1 MERSGCQCSIRL
13 TSFAVKSQKKIKT
26 TCSYCG
32 VGCGIV
38 AGVNAQDKVTVEGDP
53 DHPVNAGMLC
63 SKGMNLHYVA
73 NDISDRIMYPEMRW
87 SRSHP
92 RERVT
97 WDEGLD
103 RAAAVFKSL
112 IRKYGPNSVGFYI
125 SGQCLTEEY
134 YIANKLTKGF
144 LGTNNIDTN
153 SRLCMSSAVV
163 AYKKTFGEDVV
174 PISYEDIELADVFLI
189 AGANPAWNH
198 PILFR
203 RLEKHKEKNPNV
215 KVIVVDPRKTDSANF
230 ADIHLQIIPGADI
243 ILYNAIGR
251 RLIETGMIDADF
263 VKNHTE
269 NFQNYRKQVMETS
282 LKESA
287 KLCGVSVEEIKEVAD
302 LIGKSQGFISMW
314 AMGLNQSSIGTD
326 KNFSLLNLSLVT
338 GKVGKPG
345 NGPFSLTGQ
354 PNAMGG
360 REVGGMA
367 NLLAVHKD
375 LQNPQDRQDVADFWG
390 VDQISPTPG
399 YTATEMFDALASGE
413 MKAVWIICTN
423 PMVSLPNLK
432 SVEKA
437 FANAKFVVVQDISHR
452 SDTVA
457 YADLVLPAAG
467 WLEKEG
473 TMTNSERR
481 ISYLAKGINPPGE
494 ARPDIEILCDFAK
507 RMGFRGFNFTNA
519 EEIYEEYCA
528 MTKGTNIDISFLNYD
543 RLKTEGSI
551 QWPVPEY
558 RHPGTA
564 RLFSDKKFFTPSQKA
579 IFNIPAQIENTSE
592 KISREFPFILTTG
605 RIRDQWHTMT
615 KTGKV
620 ARLRTHYSHPVLEI
634 SSLDGYIYKIK
645 DGDVVEVKSKN
656 GVVRVRA
663 KLSKSI
669 RNGVVFLP
677 MHWGKQLENDLN
689 RANNLTNTRVDPQ
702 SKEPDFKYTTVSVTK
717 YQKPK
722 EKILVIGA
730 GAASFR
736 FIQNYREHNESDSIH
751 VFSKEPH
758 PFYNRVL
765 LPEYVTEELT
775 WEQLQKI
782 KEAGLG
788 KLKINLHTN
797 LSIEKID
804 PERQTV
810 WDSQGNS
817 HTYDKL
823 ILATG
828 SRAFIPKD
836 AQLDLPGRFTMRSR
850 EDADKFKSYLDS
862 TKLPAEDQH
871 VVIVGGGLLG
881 LELAAALQHTNVK
894 VTIVQRASR
903 LMERQLDLVS
913 SKLLS
918 LDVQERGIHIY
929 FDNEVSTVFDDE
941 SSKTLNIT
949 LKSGKT
955 IQANAIVF
963 AIGTQPNIKI
973 ARENGI
979 ICGRGIKVNKH
990 LQTNFPNIFAI
1001 GEIAEFENQLFGI
1014 TSAAEEQA
1022 AILSNFILGD
1032 ISSTYSGSVL
1042 MNILKFKDLELCS
1055 IGDIIVPE
1063 NEDGYEEIVFTDLSR
1078 RYYKKCIVKDDLLIG
1093 AVLMG
1098 DKSEFAEFKSLIENK
1113 IELSEKRKSLLM
1125 GSSET
1130 RPILGKLVC
1139 SCSRVGEGNIIEAIA
1154 GGCSD
1159 FSTLCT
1165 QTGAGL
1171 GCGSC
1176 KTEVR
1181 EILNHSKVKT

>member
-1 MERSGCQCSIRL
+1 MIPD
-13 TSFAVKSQKKIKT
+13 KKIKT

-38 AGVNAQDKVTVEGDP
+38 AEVDAQNKVQVEGDQ
-53 DHPVNAGMLC
+53 DHPVNQGMLC
-63 SKGMNLHYVA
+63 SKGRNLHYVV
-73 NDISDRIMYPEMRW
+73 NDTSDRILYPEMRW

-92 RERVT
+92 RERVS
-97 WDEGLD
+97 WDDGLD
-103 RAAAVFKSL
+103 RAAGVFKSL
-112 IRKYGPNSVGFYI
+112 IQKYGPNSVGFYI

-163 AYKKTFGEDVV
+163 AYKKTFGEDSV
-174 PISYEDIELADVFLI
+174 PISYEDIELADAFLI
-189 AGANPAWNH
+189 AGANPAWCH

-215 KVIVVDPRKTDSANF
+215 KIIVVDPRKTDSATF
-230 ADIHLQIIPGADI
+230 ADIHLQIIPGTDI
-243 ILYNAIGR
+243 ILYNAIGKR
-251 RLIETGMIDADF
+251 IIDIGLADKEFIE
-263 VKNHTE
+263 NNTE
-269 NFQNYRKQVMETS
+269 NYQKYRKQVMATS
-282 LKESA
+282 LREAS
-287 KLCGVSVEEIKEVAD
+287 KLCGISIDDIKKVAEI
-302 LIGKSQGFISMW
+302 IGESRGFISMW
-314 AMGLNQSSIGTD
+314 AMGLNQSAIGTD

-338 GKVGKPG
+338 GRIGKPG

-367 NLLAVHKD
+367 SLLAVHKE
-375 LQNPQDRQDVADFWG
+375 LNNPIHRQEVADFWG
-390 VDQISPTPG
+390 VNEISSEPG
-399 YTATEMFDALASGE
+399 LSATEMFDALESGE

-423 PMVSLPNLK
+423 PMVSLPNSK
-432 SVEKA
+432 KIEKA
-437 FANAKFVVVQDISHR
+437 LKNAKFVVVQDISHKA
-452 SDTVA
+452 DTVE

-481 ISYLAKGINPPGE
+481 ISYLNKGINPPGE
-494 ARPDIEILCDFAK
+494 ARPDVEILCDFAK
-507 RMGFRGFNFTNA
+507 RMGFRGFNFNNT

-543 RLKTEGSI
+543 RLKNEGTF

-558 RHPGTA
+558 RHTGTA
-564 RLFSDKKFFTPSQKA
+564 RLFADNKFYTPTQKA
-579 IFNIPAQIENTSE
+579 IFNIPAQIANTSE
-592 KISREFPFILTTG
+592 KPSKEYPLILTTG
-605 RIRDQWHTMT
+605 RVRDQWHTMT

-620 ARLRTHYSHPVLEI
+620 SRLRTHYPSPVLEI
-634 SSLDGYIYKIK
+634 NPIDAYVEKVK
-645 DGDVVEVKSKN
+645 DGDVVEIKSKN
-656 GVVRVRA
+656 GVVRVKA

-669 RNGVVFLP
+669 REGVVFLP
-677 MHWGKQLENDLN
+677 MHWGKQLQSDLN
-689 RANNLTNTRVDPQ
+689 RANNLTKTVVDPQ
-702 SKEPDFKYTTVSVTK
+702 SKEPDFKFTTVSVSRYRK
-717 YQKPK
+717 AV
-722 EKILVIGA
+722 EKIVVVGA
-730 GAASFR
+730 GAAAFR
-736 FIQNYREHNESDSIH
+736 FIQNYREHNDSDQIH

-782 KEAGLG
+782 KEHELK
-788 KLKINLHTN
+788 KLKINLHTG

-804 PERQTV
+804 PEKQV
-810 WDSQGNS
+810 VIDDEGKE
-817 HTYDKL
+817 YPFDKL

-836 AQLDLPGRFTMRSR
+836 AQLDLPGRFTMRSKV
-850 EDADKFKSYLDS
+850 DADRFKDYLDS
-862 TKLPAEDQH
+862 TKLPPENQH
-871 VVIVGGGLLG
+871 VLIIGGGLLG
-881 LELAAALQHTNVK
+881 LELAAALQHNRVK
-894 VTIVQRASR
+894 VTIIQRASR
-903 LMERQLDLVS
+903 LMERQLDEVS

-918 LDVQERGIHIY
+918 LDVQERGIHVY

-941 SSKTLNIT
+941 DHKSLSIT
-949 LKSGKT
+949 LKSGK
-955 IQANAIVF
+955 IIYANAVVY

-973 ARENGI
+973 ARDNGI
-979 ICGRGIKVNKH
+979 LCGRGIKVNQH
-990 LQTNFPNIFAI
+990 LQTNYPNIFAI
-1001 GEIAEFENQLFGI
+1001 GEIAEFNNQLFGI

-1022 AILSNFILGD
+1022 MVLANYIVGD
-1032 ISSTYSGSVL
+1032 VSSIYNGSVL

-1055 IGDIIVPE
+1055 IGDISIPE
-1063 NEDGYEEIVFTDLSR
+1063 NDDSYEEIIFTDISR

-1098 DKSEFAEFKSLIENK
+1098 DKNEFAEFKSLIENK

-1130 RPILGKLVC
+1130 RPVIGKLVC
-1139 SCSRVGEGNIIEAIA
+1139 SCSRVGEGNIQEAIA
-1154 GGCSD
+1154 GGCTD
-1159 FSTLCT
+1159 FTALCQ

-1181 EILNHSKVKT
+1181 EILQQSKVLV